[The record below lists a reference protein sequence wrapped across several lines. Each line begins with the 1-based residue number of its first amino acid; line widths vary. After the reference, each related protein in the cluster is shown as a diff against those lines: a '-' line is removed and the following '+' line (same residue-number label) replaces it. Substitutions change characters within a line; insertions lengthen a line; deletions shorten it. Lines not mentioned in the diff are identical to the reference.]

1 MDPIP
6 DILADLAAGKMVL
19 IVDDE
24 DRENEG
30 DLVLA
35 AEKATPEAMNFMLRE
50 ARGMM
55 CVALAPEICEA
66 LDLRPQSA
74 VNTSGRTTAYT
85 VSVDA
90 SARFGVSTGVSAA
103 DRAATCRVLADRLS
117 HPGDLVRP
125 GHMHPLRART
135 GGSLVRA
142 GHTEC
147 SVDLCRM
154 AGLRPAAVIIEVMN
168 ADGTMARREDLR
180 AMCAKHGIKMATVAD
195 VIGHRLERD
204 SLVRRVETAKLQ
216 TAHGEFDLI
225 AYRSDVDTLPHLA
238 LTLGGVGL
246 PDASGQVPV
255 ADDAVLVRVH
265 RQNILDDVFGA
276 THGATHGEGRGG
288 DRQVAR
294 ALERIRK
301 EGRGALVYLRHDGI
315 GSGLLGRLQSLNLNP
330 DEALG
335 RSEMLR
341 PGEAQPTSPGGMRQA
356 YGIGAQIL
364 RDLGLRRLRLMSNLP
379 AAPAALSGFGLVI
392 EGYEKV

>member
-1 MDPIP
+1 MDSIP

-117 HPGDLVRP
+117 RAEDLVRP

-154 AGLRPAAVIIEVMN
+154 AGLRPAAAIIEVMN
-168 ADGTMARREDLR
+168 ADGTMARRDDLR

-204 SLVRRVETAKLQ
+204 SLVRRVEASKLR
-216 TAHGEFDLI
+216 TEYGEFDLI

-238 LTLGGVGL
+238 LTLGGIGL
-246 PDASGQVPV
+246 PDASGRVPV

-265 RQNILDDVFGA
+265 RQNILDDVFGSA
-276 THGATHGEGRGG
+276 NEAGGG

-315 GSGLLGRLQSLNLNP
+315 GSGLLGRLQSLSLNP

-335 RSEMLR
+335 RSEMIR
-341 PGEAQPTSPGGMRQA
+341 PGEAEPTSPGGMRQA

-364 RDLGLRRLRLMSNLP
+364 RDLGLRRLRLISNQP
-379 AAPAALSGFGLVI
+379 AAPAALSGFGLAI
-392 EGYEKV
+392 EGYEKA